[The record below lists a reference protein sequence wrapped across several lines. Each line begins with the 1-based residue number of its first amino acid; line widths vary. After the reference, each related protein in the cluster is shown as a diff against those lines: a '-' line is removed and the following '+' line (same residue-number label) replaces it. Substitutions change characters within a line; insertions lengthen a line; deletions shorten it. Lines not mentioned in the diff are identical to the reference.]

1 MITAT
6 LVELQSYVPVA
17 NAFNL
22 TNFLS
27 KIRKAERDLAEK
39 WLGKDFYET
48 LITGEDED
56 MKDMLKNAIY
66 NYAFFLYLPFAG
78 VRVSNTGAQQT
89 KTSTEGPARPE
100 DVENLRIA
108 CYNTAMEELENVFAI
123 LEQTK
128 PEAWT
133 NSQKY
138 SVFNEL
144 FIKTVEQ
151 FQKHCEIGNSRR
163 LFITL
168 RTSIRYVEDFIIKSA
183 ISEPLFTALK
193 AATPPTNKKA
203 ELLNKYLIPAIA
215 HFAMADGLP
224 GLMVILGKYDT
235 VLQFDNTGANGQKSY
250 KSAPKVSTDALIAAE
265 QAKAERILNDGLDFI
280 RENLSDFPEYPS
292 FTGNPNKMD
301 TVKSTTAV
309 WF

>member
-1 MITAT
+1 MTTAT

-39 WLGKDFYET
+39 WLGKAFYET
-48 LITGEDED
+48 LITGEDDD

-66 NYAFFLYLPFAG
+66 NYAFFLHLPYAG
-78 VRVSNTGAQQT
+78 VRVSNTGATQT
-89 KTSTEGPARPE
+89 KTTTEGPARPE

-123 LEQTK
+123 LEETK

-133 NSQKY
+133 NSAKY

-151 FQKHCEIGNSRR
+151 FQKNCEIGNSRR

-193 AATPPTNKKA
+193 AATPTGKKA

-250 KSAPKVSTDALIAAE
+250 KTAPKLSIDDRIQAE
-265 QAKAERILNDGLDFI
+265 QAKAERILNDALDFI
-280 RENLSDFPEYPS
+280 RANLSDFSEYPT
-292 FTGNPNKMD
+292 FTGNPNQMD